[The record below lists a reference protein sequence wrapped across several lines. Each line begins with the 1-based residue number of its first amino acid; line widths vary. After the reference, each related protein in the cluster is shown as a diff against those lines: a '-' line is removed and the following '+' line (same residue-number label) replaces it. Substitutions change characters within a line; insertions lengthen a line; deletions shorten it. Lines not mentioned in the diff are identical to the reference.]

1 MCIVTITSLSN
12 SESYKTKTNAVG
24 KFNVKLKAGKY
35 RITLEKTT
43 AAKEQY
49 KVVQEINVDGKSQ
62 RMDLPEVILGT

>member
-1 MCIVTITSLSN
+1 MCIVTITSLAN

-24 KFNVKLKAGKY
+24 KYNVKLKAGKY

-49 KVVQEINVDGKSQ
+49 KVVQEIDVDGKSQ
-62 RMDLPEVILGT
+62 RVDLPEVILGT